1 MRAHALIF
9 LGAPGAGKG
18 TQAREVARHFAI
30 PQVSTGD
37 ILREAV
43 KKQTPLGLAAK
54 AKMEAGGLVPDEVV
68 CGIVEERIGEPDCQ
82 KGFILDGFPRTIA
95 QAQFVERMLQAKGRG
110 RPQVLDIEVD
120 EDLLLKRL
128 TGRRTCSVC
137 GEIYNVHFNPPKRK
151 GFVTRTAG
159 NCCTG
164 RTITSKPSGSGWRPI
179 TSRPALSLSFIVRKA
194 YCTRSR
200 ATRTRRQLPRDYWS
214 FCRRHDYL

>member
-18 TQAREVARHFAI
+18 TQAREVARHFTI

-43 KKQTPLGLAAK
+43 KRQTPLGLAAK
-54 AKMEAGGLVPDEVV
+54 AKMEAGALVPDEVV
-68 CGIVEERIGEPDCQ
+68 CGIVEERIDETDCQ

-95 QAQFVERMLQAKGRG
+95 QAQFVDRMLQAKGRG
-110 RPQVLDIEVD
+110 LPQVLDIEVD

-137 GEIYNVHFNPPKRK
+137 GEIYNVHFNPPKAEGICDKDGGKLLYRADDNEQTIRQRLEAYHKQTSALIEFYRAQGVLHEVDGNKDPAAIAK
-151 GFVTRTAG
+151 GLLEF
-159 NCCTG
+159 
-164 RTITSKPSGSGWRPI
+164 
-179 TSRPALSLSFIVRKA
+179 LSQA
-194 YCTRSR
+194 
-200 ATRTRRQLPRDYWS
+200 
-214 FCRRHDYL
+214 

>member
-18 TQAREVARHFAI
+18 TQAREVARHFTI

-43 KKQTPLGLAAK
+43 KRQTPLGLAAK
-54 AKMEAGGLVPDEVV
+54 AKMEAGALVPDEVV
-68 CGIVEERIGEPDCQ
+68 CGIVEERIDETDCQ

-95 QAQFVERMLQAKGRG
+95 QAQFVDRMLQAKGRG
-110 RPQVLDIEVD
+110 LPQVLDIEVD

-137 GEIYNVHFNPPKRK
+137 GEIYNVHFNPPKAEGICDKDGGKLLYRADDNEQTIRQRLEAYHKQTSALIEFYRAQGVLHEVEGNKDPAAIAK
-151 GFVTRTAG
+151 GLLEF
-159 NCCTG
+159 
-164 RTITSKPSGSGWRPI
+164 
-179 TSRPALSLSFIVRKA
+179 LSQA
-194 YCTRSR
+194 
-200 ATRTRRQLPRDYWS
+200 
-214 FCRRHDYL
+214 

>member
-137 GEIYNVHFNPPKRK
+137 GEIYNVHFNPPKAEGVCDKDGGKLLDRADDNEQTIRQRLEAYHKQTSPLIEFYRAQGVLHEVEGNKDPEAIAK
-151 GFVTRTAG
+151 GLLEF
-159 NCCTG
+159 
-164 RTITSKPSGSGWRPI
+164 
-179 TSRPALSLSFIVRKA
+179 LSQA
-194 YCTRSR
+194 
-200 ATRTRRQLPRDYWS
+200 
-214 FCRRHDYL
+214 